1 MDKIGKMSGNRE
13 GIGVKL
19 IGKTVWTSLLLV
31 GIAVVQNGGSE
42 SEVLRLHV
50 AEAAAKSA
58 PASDYANHPAKD
70 AISHG
75 LQKGY
80 LWKYPDGK
88 FHPEQTVTQSQ
99 FVASLVAIRQVS
111 EKESVP
117 ALPADHWA
125 KDIYERAQKAG
136 ILANVPVNPN
146 KLLTK
151 EEAALLV
158 FNAWKPF
165 RGEKNPNL
173 SNTGALITW
182 GWMKA
187 APSGQPK
194 FREDLPL
201 LRGDAAEIL
210 RYLWTDKWQLEQGAK
225 YAEEFHRSLKIVN
238 GNIVGKVPKGDGD
251 FMTRALFVT
260 KQNSRAIF
268 LNGENFVVP
277 LNQVDSLSFTII
289 NTRDSTDAGIYLYT
303 KLPKLERYKND
314 QMFHTPRGKSE

>member
-19 IGKTVWTSLLLV
+19 IGKTLWTSLLLV

-42 SEVLRLHV
+42 SEVLRLHI

-117 ALPADHWA
+117 ALPAGHWA

-194 FREDLPL
+194 FREDLPV

-238 GNIVGKVPKGDGD
+238 GNIVGKVPGGDGD
-251 FMTRALFVT
+251 FMIRAVFIT
-260 KQNSRAIF
+260 KDDGRSGF
-268 LNGENFVVP
+268 LNNESFSISTTIAE
-277 LNQVDSLSFTII
+277 SLSFQVV
-289 NTRDSTDAGIYLYT
+289 NLLDSSVAGVYWYPE
-303 KLPKLERYKND
+303 LPVLQPENKTQKFY
-314 QMFHTPRGKSE
+314 H

>member
-19 IGKTVWTSLLLV
+19 IGKTLWTSLLLV

-117 ALPADHWA
+117 ALAAGHWA

-165 RGEKNPNL
+165 RGEKMKGYT
-173 SNTGALITW
+173 NTGALVTW
-182 GWMKA
+182 GWMEP
-187 APSGQPK
+187 APKGQAK
-194 FREDLPL
+194 FREDLPVT
-201 LRGDAAEIL
+201 RGDAAKIL
-210 RYLWTDKWQLEQGAK
+210 RYLWQDKWQLELGTK
-225 YAEEFHRSLKIVN
+225 WRNEFEQSLKILN
-238 GNIVGKVPKGDGD
+238 GKIIGKVPKGDTQ
-251 FMTRALFVT
+251 FTIRVSFVT
-260 KQNSRAIF
+260 SDDGRRGF
-268 LNGENFVVP
+268 LNGESFQVEVNSVKTTFV
-277 LNQVDSLSFTII
+277 LSIR
-289 NTRDSTDAGIYLYT
+289 NNLDSTDAGIVYYDIPTL
-303 KLPKLERYKND
+303 KREIKNK
-314 QMFHTPRGKSE
+314 QFSL

>member
-19 IGKTVWTSLLLV
+19 IGKTLWTSLLLV

-117 ALPADHWA
+117 ALPAGHWA

-165 RGEKNPNL
+165 RGEKMKGYT
-173 SNTGALITW
+173 NTGALVTW
-182 GWMKA
+182 GWMEP
-187 APSGQPK
+187 APKGQAK
-194 FREDLPL
+194 FREDLPVT
-201 LRGDAAEIL
+201 RGDAAKIL
-210 RYLWTDKWQLEQGAK
+210 RYLWQDKWQLELGRQ
-225 YAEEFHRSLKIVN
+225 YHDEFKRSIQVN
-238 GNIVGKVPKGDGD
+238 QDTITGVVPKANDD
-251 FMTRALFVT
+251 FLLSVTFVT
-260 KQNSRAIF
+260 KDNGRIVYK
-268 LNGENFVVP
+268 NGESFSVKLSETKKFLVFGISNKK
-277 LNQVDSLSFTII
+277 DSSNAGTFRYSNLPDMEVI
-289 NTRDSTDAGIYLYT
+289 NLTQQFS
-303 KLPKLERYKND
+303 K
-314 QMFHTPRGKSE
+314 

>member
-19 IGKTVWTSLLLV
+19 IGKTLWTSLLLV

-42 SEVLRLHV
+42 SEVLRLHI

-117 ALPADHWA
+117 ALPAGHWA

-194 FREDLPL
+194 FREDLPV

-238 GNIVGKVPKGDGD
+238 GNIVGKVPGGDGG
-251 FMTRALFVT
+251 FMITAMFVT
-260 KQNSRAIF
+260 KSNGRKGF
-268 LNGENFVVP
+268 LNNQNFSVP
-277 LNQVDSLSFTII
+277 MGQVKYMTFFVTNKNNSS
-289 NTRDSTDAGIYLYT
+289 DAGAFQYT
-303 KLPKLERYKND
+303 NFPSFDRIDKGQL
-314 QMFHTPRGKSE
+314 FHTPRGENK

>member
-1 MDKIGKMSGNRE
+1 MSGNRE

-19 IGKTVWTSLLLV
+19 IGKTLWTSLLLV

-117 ALPADHWA
+117 ALAAGHWA

-194 FREDLPL
+194 FREDLPV

-210 RYLWTDKWQLEQGAK
+210 RYLWTDKWQFEQGEKLADD
-225 YAEEFHRSLKIVN
+225 FHRSLKIQN
-238 GNIVGKVPKGDGD
+238 GRIAGKVPKGDAN
-251 FMTRALFVT
+251 F
-260 KQNSRAIF
+260 KIRAIF
-268 LNGENFVVP
+268 FTKENGREGFVN
-277 LNQVDSLSFTII
+277 NQSFNLSLDNIEHLSFTVIS
-289 NTRDSTDAGIYLYT
+289 NANSADAGIYQYT
-303 KLPKLERYKND
+303 KLPELDRKKTTQKFY
-314 QMFHTPRGKSE
+314 

>member
-19 IGKTVWTSLLLV
+19 IGKTLWTSLLLV

-42 SEVLRLHV
+42 SEVLRLHI

-117 ALPADHWA
+117 ALPVGHWA

-194 FREDLPL
+194 FREDLPV

-238 GNIVGKVPKGDGD
+238 GNIVGKVPGGDGD
-251 FMTRALFVT
+251 FFITTVIYL
-260 KQNSRAIF
+260 QNNDKKSYLSNQSFNVSI
-268 LNGENFVVP
+268 GEVN
-277 LNQVDSLSFTII
+277 SLTFAVIS
-289 NTRDSTDAGIYLYT
+289 NSNSADAGIYQYT
-303 KLPKLERYKND
+303 KLPKLEWINTSQKFYK
-314 QMFHTPRGKSE
+314 PRGNN